1 MIRASNIVRA
11 ALVAAL
17 PLFCTLGYS
26 AERVMVEVGDSPT
39 LGPPDAPVTMVEFID
54 YQ

>member
-1 MIRASNIVRA
+1 MRRATIIVRA
-11 ALVAAL
+11 ALVVAL
-17 PLFCTLGYS
+17 TLFASVAICS
-26 AERVMVEVGDSPT
+26 ERIQVDVGDSPT